1 MSQPKLTA
9 VLYTPNAYKA
19 SVGVLVSQNDGEE
32 FKSIVE
38 VNQQVNSNTYQ
49 YLFEGGVSNGITR
62 LDANEMWEVAADNYG
77 AMLVPVDDKFMRE
90 HFKEFMKPYL
100 TQRKEDRKVA
110 RELKKAK
117 QASGSEGTHIT
128 R

>member
-9 VLYTPNAYKA
+9 VLYTPNSYKA

-38 VNQQVNSNTYQ
+38 VRQMSDSNCYE
-49 YLFEGGVSNGITR
+49 YSFEGGVSNGITR
-62 LDANEMWEVAADNYG
+62 LDANEMWEVAADHYG
-77 AMLVPVDDKFMRE
+77 AMLVPVDDRFMKE

-100 TQRKEDRKVA
+100 KDRALSRKIA
-110 RELKKAK
+110 RESKKSK
-117 QASGSEGTHIT
+117 STGTIYT
-128 R
+128 VR

>member
-38 VNQQVNSNTYQ
+38 VRQMSGSNCYE
-49 YLFEGGVSNGITR
+49 YSFEGGVSNGITR

-100 TQRKEDRKVA
+100 TQRKEARKVA
-110 RELKKAK
+110 RELKKVK

>member
-1 MSQPKLTA
+1 MPQPKLTA

-90 HFKEFMKPYL
+90 YFKEFMRPYL

-110 RELKKAK
+110 RELKRAK

>member
-32 FKSIVE
+32 FKAILE

-49 YLFEGGVSNGITR
+49 YLFEGGISNGITR

-100 TQRKEDRKVA
+100 TQRKEARKVA
-110 RELKKAK
+110 RELKKVK

>member
-32 FKSIVE
+32 FKAILE